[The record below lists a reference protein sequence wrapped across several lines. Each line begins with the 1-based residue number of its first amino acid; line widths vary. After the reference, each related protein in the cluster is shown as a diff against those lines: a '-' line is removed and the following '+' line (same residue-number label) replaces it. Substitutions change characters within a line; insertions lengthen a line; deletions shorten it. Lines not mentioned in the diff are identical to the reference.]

1 MISLL
6 GTKNIQ
12 AINQYGH
19 DYVRIFEDIVTYAA
33 QFFHFLG
40 IIIISVVNAGTIRGG
55 SNT

>member
-12 AINQYGH
+12 AINQSGH
-19 DYVRIFEDIVTYAA
+19 DYVRISEDIVTYAA

-40 IIIISVVNAGTIRGG
+40 IIIISVVNAGTTRGG